1 MYMLDS
7 DVCINCMRGKD
18 REVFNRII
26 ELTPANFKISS
37 IVLAELWYGVEH
49 SNSREANASVLEIF
63 LHDLQIA
70 PFDETCARAY
80 SKIREH
86 LSTKGML
93 IGPNDMLIAASAIA
107 NDATLVSNNI
117 REFSRVPC
125 LKVESWSV
133 ERV

>member
-49 SNSREANASVLEIF
+49 SNSREANASILEIF
-63 LHDLQIA
+63 LHDFQIA
-70 PFDETCARAY
+70 PFDETCAKVY

-86 LSTKGML
+86 LPAKGML

-117 REFSRVPC
+117 REYSCVPV